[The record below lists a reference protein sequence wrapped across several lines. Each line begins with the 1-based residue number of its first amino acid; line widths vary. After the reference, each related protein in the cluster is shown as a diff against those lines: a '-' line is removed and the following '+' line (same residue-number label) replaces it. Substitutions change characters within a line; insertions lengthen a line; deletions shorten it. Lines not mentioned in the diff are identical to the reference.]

1 MRDLTLL
8 RMMLSCGMWK
18 GSVITSYKYS
28 WHVEIS
34 WLIMLNI
41 TLIFILRT
49 RLNSLSEMWC
59 FSEQVAKGSKHCGAT
74 VLTGLSYQTC
84 AVVHTHI
91 TYLLTDSV
99 QRPSLLEEQIPYSS

>member
-8 RMMLSCGMWK
+8 ITILSCGMWK
-18 GSVITSYKYS
+18 GSVITSYKYR
-28 WHVEIS
+28 HVEIS

-49 RLNSLSEMWC
+49 RLNSLSEMLC
-59 FSEQVAKGSKHCGAT
+59 FSEQVAKGSKPCGAT
-74 VLTGLSYQTC
+74 VFTGLSYQTC

-91 TYLLTDSV
+91 TYLSTDSV
-99 QRPSLLEEQIPYSS
+99 QRLSLLDEQIPYSS